1 MTVQEIFNTKAVQEI
16 ETEILNLQYETEKRR
31 LFRDSEGFA
40 IKSLLGIRRNILHD
54 YFVMD
59 ENYKLLLS
67 EFNEALKLQLIDM
80 RNRTIK
86 LYESVKGN
94 DVKNDMIVKG
104 NCFLGY
110 GYSKIHP
117 VQTVRAK
124 KMWAML
130 NGTMDDFMPLYDDGA
145 CSFEIQTWGDSIQ
158 IQSENEML
166 YLQEEPDHLD
176 DSTTWAEGCLDVT
189 QFSDIRVCYAIHD
202 LCTHKNYSVPD
213 LLRIRS
219 YSLQNI
225 VTGNRIHIVS

>member
-86 LYESVKGN
+86 FYE
-94 DVKNDMIVKG
+94 
-104 NCFLGY
+104 
-110 GYSKIHP
+110 
-117 VQTVRAK
+117 
-124 KMWAML
+124 
-130 NGTMDDFMPLYDDGA
+130 
-145 CSFEIQTWGDSIQ
+145 
-158 IQSENEML
+158 
-166 YLQEEPDHLD
+166 
-176 DSTTWAEGCLDVT
+176 
-189 QFSDIRVCYAIHD
+189 
-202 LCTHKNYSVPD
+202 
-213 LLRIRS
+213 
-219 YSLQNI
+219 
-225 VTGNRIHIVS
+225 

>member
-16 ETEILNLQYETEKRR
+16 ETEILNLQYETEKGR

-94 DVKNDMIVKG
+94 DVKNDMVVRGK
-104 NCFLGY
+104 CFLGY
-110 GYSKIHP
+110 EYSKNHP
-117 VQTVRAK
+117 SLKMRCCICRKNQTTGMK
-124 KMWAML
+124 DW
-130 NGTMDDFMPLYDDGA
+130 
-145 CSFEIQTWGDSIQ
+145 I
-158 IQSENEML
+158 EN
-166 YLQEEPDHLD
+166 
-176 DSTTWAEGCLDVT
+176 
-189 QFSDIRVCYAIHD
+189 
-202 LCTHKNYSVPD
+202 
-213 LLRIRS
+213 
-219 YSLQNI
+219 
-225 VTGNRIHIVS
+225 